1 MINMNNLNKNFW
13 DAIRLH
19 YEKEC
24 YEDTLKDACLYIIEL
39 LQEKSENYDMDGEKL
54 INNVFSENNPK
65 LLINKNQTPSEI
77 DEQRGYGFILRGL
90 ICAIRNPLS
99 HDKHIKY
106 SKETTDSIIMF
117 INDYILPKL
126 EDTKEFGYVDNW
138 FNFIFV
144 DNDNDSEKYSNKLL
158 DNLNKKDK
166 TNLMKE
172 IVEKIS
178 QIKEGKYSYFIN
190 ELYNCLSTRSKN
202 EIIVMLNRKLIK
214 VGNDNY
220 LRMFFNHFNPKI
232 WKELDDLVTARIED
246 IAIHSISN
254 GKIVF
259 SPINMRDSLV
269 KEASLSTWIPNW
281 IEYFDNIEEI
291 KKILFKKMYNKEEAK
306 YVLKYF
312 YKTVTDK
319 EFLLYNS
326 NEILEELRKKNYY
339 FKELVEENMLFNNDP
354 DLEIFKKDYEKIKD
368 IKEPKNSD
376 EELPF

>member
-172 IVEKIS
+172 NVEKIS